1 MFSTP
6 KNNSTHFE
14 LDTFIKN
21 TFRLISL
28 LGLLVILAGVAVVL
42 ITVYHTVITLI
53 GFALTPLFLFV
64 LPPLTLSLAF
74 GVVFFKQ
81 PVHNLLCLI
90 GVFFTTVLLYIYVGA
105 EFLAFLFLI
114 VYVGAIAILFLF
126 VIMLLNLKELTSAPR
141 ISGTGWAY
149 ALFPTVVLTVLGLDD
164 LISVALTTFFTI
176 SDFLAF
182 RAEDPSSIDALIWY
196 VNNRHTDILTFS
208 SLLYTYY
215 CFLFFLA
222 AILLLTAMLGAI
234 ILATS
239 TTEV

>member
-141 ISGTGWAY
+141 ISGTG
-149 ALFPTVVLTVLGLDD
+149 
-164 LISVALTTFFTI
+164 
-176 SDFLAF
+176 
-182 RAEDPSSIDALIWY
+182 
-196 VNNRHTDILTFS
+196 
-208 SLLYTYY
+208 
-215 CFLFFLA
+215 
-222 AILLLTAMLGAI
+222 
-234 ILATS
+234 
-239 TTEV
+239 